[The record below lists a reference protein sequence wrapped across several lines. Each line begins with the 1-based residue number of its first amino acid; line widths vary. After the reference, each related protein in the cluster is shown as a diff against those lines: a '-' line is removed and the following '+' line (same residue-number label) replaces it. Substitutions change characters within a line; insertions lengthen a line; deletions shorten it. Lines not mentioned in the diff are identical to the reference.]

1 LGLLGVQPHRGAEL
15 LMTKRTG
22 PAGIALVKRFEKL
35 ELTAYRC
42 PAGRWTCGYGH
53 IGPDVHEGMTITE
66 ERAEELL
73 RMDLA
78 EAEEPVNRLCPGLG
92 QNQFDAV
99 VSFVFN
105 LGAGNFSSSTL
116 LRKLREDDV
125 MAAALEFP
133 KWRFATGK
141 PLTGLLRRRFAE
153 AELFLT

>member
-1 LGLLGVQPHRGAEL
+1 
-15 LMTKRTG
+15 MTKRTG
-22 PAGIALVKRFEKL
+22 PAGVALVKRFEKL
-35 ELTAYRC
+35 ELAAYLC
-42 PAGRWTCGYGH
+42 PAGRWTIGYGH
-53 IGPDVHEGMTITE
+53 TGPDVHEGMTITE

-73 RMDLA
+73 RIDLA

-116 LRKLREDDV
+116 LLEIKEGDV

-133 KWRFATGK
+133 KWRHSAGK
-141 PLTGLLRRRFAE
+141 PLKGLLRRRFAE